1 MADKPTTAAG
11 YKSEQAELVRA
22 TCLYVATK
30 LGDIM
35 DELVVIGGLVP
46 SLLIKQDELPE
57 GTDAHVGTMDLDV
70 GLTLA
75 LLDEGRYKTLTER
88 LRRAGFEQDV
98 NDEGNPTRQRWKIEQ
113 LAKVTVDFLIQP
125 SLPGDKGGKL
135 RDIEPDFAAVIV
147 PGLHLA
153 FQDRERVTLEGKTIM
168 GEQAKRDVWVS
179 GPGAYVV
186 LKSIAFR
193 LRGENKDAYDLHYL
207 VRNFGTGVGDVASRL
222 KPLLGD
228 PSAQQAINYLRED
241 FQELDGLGPH
251 RVAEF
256 ITGGPDDAIEADT
269 VGFIGAL
276 LRAIDDGDLP
286 S

>member
-1 MADKPTTAAG
+1 MPDKPTTAAG
-11 YKSEQAELVRA
+11 YTSQQAELVRG

-46 SLLIKQDELPE
+46 SLLINQDELSE
-57 GTDAHVGTMDLDV
+57 GADAHVGTMDLDV

-98 NDEGNPTRQRWKIEQ
+98 NDEGKPTRQRWKIEK
-113 LAKVTVDFLIQP
+113 LEKVTVDFLIQP
-125 SLPGDKGGKL
+125 SLPDDRGGKL
-135 RDIEPDFAAVIV
+135 RDIEPDFAAVIA

-153 FQDRERVTLEGKTIM
+153 FQDRECVPLEGETIM
-168 GEQAKRDVWVS
+168 GEQAKRDVWVA

-193 LRGENKDAYDLHYL
+193 LRGENKDAYDLYYL
-207 VRNFGTGVGDVASRL
+207 VRNYGAGLEDVGKRL
-222 KPLLGD
+222 KPLLD
-228 PSAQQAINYLRED
+228 DESAQQAMKYLRDD
-241 FQELDGLGPH
+241 FQDHEGIGP
-251 RVAEF
+251 RRAAEF
-256 ITGGPDDAIEADT
+256 ITGGSDDIIQADV
-269 VGFIGAL
+269 VGFIQQL
-276 LRAIDDGDLP
+276 LLHA
-286 S
+286 ST

>member
-1 MADKPTTAAG
+1 MSDKPTTAAG
-11 YKSEQAELVRA
+11 YKNEQIELVRA

-57 GTDAHVGTMDLDV
+57 GADPHVGTMDLDV

-98 NDEGNPTRQRWKIEQ
+98 NDEGNPTRQRWKIER
-113 LAKVTVDFLIQP
+113 LEKITVDFLIQP
-125 SLPGDKGGKL
+125 SLPDDRGGKL
-135 RDIEPDFAAVIV
+135 RDIEPDFAAVIA

-153 FQDRERVTLEGKTIM
+153 FQDCEWVTLSGQTIV
-168 GEQAKRDVWVS
+168 GEQATRDVQVS

-186 LKSIAFR
+186 LKSLAFR
-193 LRGENKDAYDLHYL
+193 ARGENKDAYDLYYL
-207 VRNFGTGVGDVASRL
+207 VRNFGTGVGDVASRF
-222 KPLLGD
+222 KPLLDD
-228 PSAQQAINYLRED
+228 PSAQQAIGYLKED
-241 FQELDGLGPH
+241 FQSHDSIGPR

-256 ITGGPDDAIEADT
+256 IMGGADDEIQTDV
-269 VGFIGAL
+269 VGFIGQL
-276 LRAIDDGDLP
+276 IELCDQ
-286 S
+286 

>member
-11 YKSEQAELVRA
+11 YKSEQVEIVRA

-30 LGDIM
+30 LSDIM
-35 DELVVIGGLVP
+35 DDLVVIGGLVP

-98 NDEGNPTRQRWKIEQ
+98 NDEGNPTRQRWKIER
-113 LAKVTVDFLIQP
+113 LEKVTVDFLIQP
-125 SLPGDKGGKL
+125 SLPDDRGGKL
-135 RDIEPDFAAVIV
+135 RDIEPDFAAVIA

-153 FQDRERVTLEGKTIM
+153 FQDREQVTLSGQTIM
-168 GEQAKRDVWVS
+168 GEQATRKIWVS

-186 LKSIAFR
+186 LKSLAFR
-193 LRGENKDAYDLHYL
+193 SRGENKDAYDLYYL
-207 VRNFGTGVGDVASRL
+207 VRNFGKGVNSIAARL

-228 PSAQQAINYLRED
+228 PATQQAIDYLKED
-241 FQELDGLGPH
+241 FQSHDGVGPR

-256 ITGGPDDAIEADT
+256 ILGAPDNVIQADV
-269 VGFIGAL
+269 VGFIGQL
-276 LRAIDDGDLP
+276 IELC
-286 S
+286 SK

>member
-1 MADKPTTAAG
+1 MPDKPTTAAG
-11 YKSEQAELVRA
+11 YKIEHVELVRA
-22 TCLYVATK
+22 TCLYLATK

-57 GTDAHVGTMDLDV
+57 GADAHVGTMDLDV

-98 NDEGNPTRQRWKIEQ
+98 NDEGNATRQRWKIEE
-113 LAKVTVDFLIQP
+113 LEKVTVDFLIQP
-125 SLPGDKGGKL
+125 SLPDDTGGKL
-135 RDIEPDFAAVIV
+135 RDIESDFAAVIA

-153 FQDRERVTLEGKTIM
+153 FQDRERVSLGGKTIM
-168 GEQAKRDVWVS
+168 GEQAQRDVWVS

-193 LRGENKDAYDLHYL
+193 LRGENKDAYDLYYV
-207 VRNFGTGVGDVASRL
+207 VRNFGAGVDDVAARL
-222 KPLLGD
+222 KPLLSD
-228 PSAQQAINYLRED
+228 SWTQQAIEYLRED
-241 FQELDGLGPH
+241 FQEHEGT
-251 RVAEF
+251 R
-256 ITGGPDDAIEADT
+256 
-269 VGFIGAL
+269 
-276 LRAIDDGDLP
+276 
-286 S
+286 

>member
-11 YKSEQAELVRA
+11 YKSEQVEIVRA

-30 LGDIM
+30 LSDIM

-57 GTDAHVGTMDLDV
+57 GTEAHVGTMDLDV

-98 NDEGNPTRQRWKIEQ
+98 NDEGNPTRQRWKIER
-113 LAKVTVDFLIQP
+113 LEKVTVDFLIQP
-125 SLPGDKGGKL
+125 SLPDDRGGKL
-135 RDIEPDFAAVIV
+135 RDIEPDFAAVIA

-153 FQDRERVTLEGKTIM
+153 FQDREQVTLSGQTIM
-168 GEQAKRDVWVS
+168 GEQATRKVWVS

-186 LKSIAFR
+186 LKSLAFR
-193 LRGENKDAYDLHYL
+193 SRGENKDAYDLYYL
-207 VRNFGTGVGDVASRL
+207 VRNFGNSVNAIAARL
-222 KPLLGD
+222 KPLLGV
-228 PSAQQAINYLRED
+228 PVPRWSRPPPR
-241 FQELDGLGPH
+241 G
-251 RVAEF
+251 RVHP
-256 ITGGPDDAIEADT
+256 G
-269 VGFIGAL
+269 
-276 LRAIDDGDLP
+276 R
-286 S
+286 SR